1 MPLCTWCLDSD
12 DKTLKLKY
20 FETLFSCY
28 KLQHLY
34 SVCVY
39 RTGLYIKYTFH
50 IKARKSESHQS
61 VDVYIYILARLDWL
75 LLKCSVMMMRML
87 ASWLNRDR
95 TAEYQSNSYTTLN
108 CHCFHIKTKQNIRYL
123 IKHHGHFGHFGK
135 MVGCLERIRLP
146 SSQSFYYFQAG
157 KLNVNRYATKKTV
170 TQGKIKIYV
179 KLQSLCEVSLRDECW
194 PWQTSGKII
203 LLFMLGM
210 LDIALLTTNASQLK
224 YVLSVRFFYKKIF

>member
-1 MPLCTWCLDSD
+1 
-12 DKTLKLKY
+12 
-20 FETLFSCY
+20 
-28 KLQHLY
+28 
-34 SVCVY
+34 
-39 RTGLYIKYTFH
+39 
-50 IKARKSESHQS
+50 
-61 VDVYIYILARLDWL
+61 
-75 LLKCSVMMMRML
+75 MMMRML

-108 CHCFHIKTKQNIRYL
+108 CHCFHIKTEQNIRYL

-179 KLQSLCEVSLRDECW
+179 KLQSLCEVSLRDEC
-194 PWQTSGKII
+194 
-203 LLFMLGM
+203 
-210 LDIALLTTNASQLK
+210 
-224 YVLSVRFFYKKIF
+224 